1 MIQSNPDYV
10 LLLNNDT
17 TIDENFLHELVK
29 LTEENYSIGSVQSLL
44 LKPGGKI
51 IDSMGQELTSWSAQD
66 IGMEKN
72 IMFWKKILKYLGLVP
87 LRLFT
92 ELMFW

>member
-72 IMFWKKILKYLGLVP
+72 IGLATLFWTNLY
-87 LRLFT
+87 RT
-92 ELMFW
+92 